1 MRPRIYL
8 GIINFAHVPIFF
20 LQLFNFQTKAI
31 ERGTEGLINLKN
43 SADRILLLSIES
55 SRNNFKSNQFL
66 STYLKT

>member
-20 LQLFNFQTKAI
+20 LQLFNFQTKASKAI

-43 SADRILLLSIES
+43 SADRILLLYRI
-55 SRNNFKSNQFL
+55 
-66 STYLKT
+66 